1 MPIDATFST
10 ERSDEFILDLYYQ
23 VQFWGRRTY
32 LYLSQIFV
40 SHWDPP
46 LLLLN
51 YLLVL
56 QNFSSISSHSR
67 GQYWCCSEEDEI
79 STPVDETASHREGGH
94 SCTKINMDSAA
105 IFSGLGQH
113 ISQCLS
119 NLHANY
125 LFVIFI
131 WLIILP
137 DYCLALLKLCLIK
150 RIHHLSLF
158 QVIPWVMN

>member
-1 MPIDATFST
+1 MRPSQPRGRMNSSWTYITRSSFGAGGPIS
-10 ERSDEFILDLYYQ
+10 II
-23 VQFWGRRTY
+23 
-32 LYLSQIFV
+32 SQIFL
-40 SHWDPP
+40 SHIETR
-46 LLLLN
+46 LYIY

-56 QNFSSISSHSR
+56 QTFFSSISSHSR

-94 SCTKINMDSAA
+94 SCTRTNMDSAA
-105 IFSGLGQH
+105 IFSGMGQH

-119 NLHANY
+119 NLLANNS
-125 LFVIFI
+125 FVIFI

-150 RIHHLSLF
+150 RIHQLSLF